1 MYMKMDFFG
10 AANGYSGFRSY
21 FNRIFNSEE
30 FDRIYVIKG
39 GPGTGKSSF
48 MKKICSRYQD
58 ENLKI
63 ERIHCSSDPESLDGV
78 IITSDDK
85 KIALLDGTAPHERD
99 AVVVSAID
107 EIVNLAEGLDRRFL
121 SAEKEEILYLSKE
134 KKRAYDTAY
143 AYLNIAGEVEKFKKT
158 NSPIYSGKKV
168 KNRIKKLAEIKKSNL
183 GSKRDV
189 RLISSFGARGEVRFD
204 TIEAISRATFS
215 IVGDYCNASA
225 LMNEIAK
232 LAIEEDADTIVCP
245 APLDGRIEAI
255 YFPLSGISF
264 IIGGKGEK
272 ISADSYFPVCPKIDV
287 EIFKKA
293 NELSKSA
300 EEEARRWFGIASDFH
315 FRLEEKY
322 IRAMDFSYC
331 DEVFS
336 QKTKEIDEL
345 FKR

>member
-1 MYMKMDFFG
+1 MQMDFFG

-21 FNRIFNSEE
+21 FNRIFNSED

-58 ENLKI
+58 GDFKI

-121 SAEKEEILYLSKE
+121 SAEKEEILSLSKE

-143 AYLNIAGEVEKFKKT
+143 AYLGIAGEAEKFKK
-158 NSPIYSGKKV
+158 SKCMFHIDKKFRN
-168 KNRIKKLAEIKKSNL
+168 KIKKLAEIKKTSL
-183 GSKRDV
+183 GSGRNV
-189 RLISSFGARGEVRFD
+189 RLISSFGAKGKVKFD
-204 TIEAISRATFS
+204 TIEAISKTTYS
-215 IVGDYCNASA
+215 IPNNHCHASTI
-225 LMNEIAK
+225 MDEIAK
-232 LAIEEDADTIVCP
+232 VAIEEDADALVCH
-245 APLDGRIEAI
+245 APLDAGIEAI
-255 YFPLSGISF
+255 YFPSSGVSF
-264 IIGGKGEK
+264 IIGDKGEK
-272 ISADSYFPVCPKIDV
+272 IPADGYFPAPQKIDT
-287 EIFKKA
+287 ETLKKA
-293 NELSKSA
+293 NEISKSA
-300 EEEARRWFGIASDFH
+300 LEESRRWFEIASDFH

-331 DEVFS
+331 DEVFGR
-336 QKTKEIDEL
+336 KTKEIDEL